1 MQTILVIQLSFYL
14 YLSTTIFIFVFLQG
28 CLGIVD
34 NFYWNTEC
42 ISSFFLLR
50 FTVPRAVPLVDS
62 HRQFKYICTCGV
74 DHRVCIVAWL
84 TMIAGSYHT
93 DKR

>member
-34 NFYWNTEC
+34 NFTGTQN
-42 ISSFFLLR
+42 
-50 FTVPRAVPLVDS
+50 V
-62 HRQFKYICTCGV
+62 
-74 DHRVCIVAWL
+74 
-84 TMIAGSYHT
+84 
-93 DKR
+93 